1 MEYKQKYLKYKE
13 KYLDLKQGGR
23 IKNRYSN
30 LKKQIG
36 GENEFSL
43 LSFNI
48 LNPFEKVANITFSSM
63 IKSIIRKL
71 NVDDGSLISKIR
83 QLIPLDNN
91 MISFISEI
99 LAIADQRRY
108 RPIRLTNILNI
119 IEKHL
124 VTKKSIIS
132 LQEVNQGTL
141 DSIKEKFSSMAFIVH
156 NVEPDKLIK
165 IFTGYN
171 GKINRNDYSR
181 VEFRVVIIPKE
192 AFDVLESRD
201 FPLSMKDSE
210 TEVVKNSV
218 YVRLVDRRTGK
229 QYKVINFHLHY
240 LIKNEMIDEKLVPGI
255 TDIIGGEPDIPL
267 IIGGDMNKSLA
278 DLGSII
284 GKFGLNPNG
293 QDESIRTFFEAPV
306 DFPSAPD
313 HILSS
318 NLPGKIEV
326 LTKNDAGKDLVY
338 HLDMI
343 NMDIINCLLENFPL
357 FKDKKSFFDRESLKL
372 NDAENAFIERLT
384 AILSSSGNYISD
396 HLPILFT
403 EIPK

>member
-1 MEYKQKYLKYKE
+1 
-13 KYLDLKQGGR
+13 
-23 IKNRYSN
+23 
-30 LKKQIG
+30 
-36 GENEFSL
+36 
-43 LSFNI
+43 
-48 LNPFEKVANITFSSM
+48 
-63 IKSIIRKL
+63 
-71 NVDDGSLISKIR
+71 
-83 QLIPLDNN
+83 
-91 MISFISEI
+91 
-99 LAIADQRRY
+99 
-108 RPIRLTNILNI
+108 
-119 IEKHL
+119 
-124 VTKKSIIS
+124 
-132 LQEVNQGTL
+132 
-141 DSIKEKFSSMAFIVH
+141 
-156 NVEPDKLIK
+156 
-165 IFTGYN
+165 
-171 GKINRNDYSR
+171 
-181 VEFRVVIIPKE
+181 
-192 AFDVLESRD
+192 
-201 FPLSMKDSE
+201 
-210 TEVVKNSV
+210 
-218 YVRLVDRRTGK
+218 
-229 QYKVINFHLHY
+229 
-240 LIKNEMIDEKLVPGI
+240 MIDEKLVPGI